1 MNEEHAE
8 LPPHVGIAFEQQE
21 WDNASV
27 ETQERIR
34 QYMAMYGLEVPF
46 D

>member
-1 MNEEHAE
+1 MNDEYAE
-8 LPPHVGIAFEQQE
+8 LPPHVGIAFSQAE

-34 QYMAMYGLEVPF
+34 MYLAMYGLQVPF